1 MNTILNRAEIPTD
14 GLIRSAARVKA
25 DSENLVLRP
34 VPRGNGKATPL
45 TLAHFGLTREGNVL
59 PDAQLPATLVADWLA
74 DEANAGSR
82 FPATRVCGII
92 GEPPKPTAGTY
103 GPRTWR
109 HGGLTRARRWNLCC
123 PSRRYSGGPTAGRRK
138 QNPAGLDH
146 RVASVGTLP
155 RRSHVSI
162 KAEAKGR

>member
-14 GLIRSAARVKA
+14 GLIRSAARMKA

-59 PDAQLPATLVADWLA
+59 PDAQLPANLVADWLA

-82 FPATRVCGII
+82 SQLRAFAESSGNPRSQQPVLMDRGL
-92 GEPPKPTAGTY
+92 GGTA
-103 GPRTWR
+103 
-109 HGGLTRARRWNLCC
+109 
-123 PSRRYSGGPTAGRRK
+123 
-138 QNPAGLDH
+138 D
-146 RVASVGTLP
+146 
-155 RRSHVSI
+155 
-162 KAEAKGR
+162 